1 MPSTVYVHSSPKQIV
16 AFFDELCGNPCRLLR
31 GMLDVLRVDSS
42 EPVPPPN
49 VEGRTSPGRDEQIP
63 ARFERIP
70 ERVLANTKSR

>member
-1 MPSTVYVHSSPKQIV
+1 MPSTVYDHSSPKQIV

-31 GMLDVLRVDSS
+31 EMLDVLRVDSS

-70 ERVLANTKSR
+70 ARVLANTKSR